1 MQFASNVA
9 VLQKVLHVVKQITYI
24 GDKQPTLKT
33 RLSRDLALGGFSRLK
48 LAMYLEEAFDV
59 EISDEALEQFVTVE
73 DVVKFIGTRLLRNV
87 ESSWLTQAAQ
97 GLERV
102 SVKH

>member
-1 MQFASNVA
+1 VQFASNVS
-9 VLQKVLHVVKQITYI
+9 VLQKVLHVVEQTTYV
-24 GDKQPTLKT
+24 GDKQLTLKT
-33 RLSRDLALGGFSRLK
+33 RLSRDLALGGFGRLK

-59 EISDEALEQFVTVE
+59 EISDEALERFVTVE

-102 SVKH
+102 SVEH

>member
-1 MQFASNVA
+1 MQFTSNVS
-9 VLQKVLHVVKQITYI
+9 VLQKILHVVEQTTYI
-24 GDKQPTLKT
+24 GDKQLTLKAW
-33 RLSRDLALGGFSRLK
+33 LSRDLALGGFGRLK
-48 LAMYLEEAFDV
+48 LAMYLEETFDV
-59 EISDEALEQFVTVE
+59 EISYETLERFVTVE

-87 ESSWLTQAAQ
+87 ESSWMTQAAQ